1 MHRKSIAPTLLATC
15 CLAVQASAAEPAGAG
30 PAAATSEH
38 GVARDSH
45 ARHVPSQPPFRAI
58 VDMGTFMDHVLTPAA
73 MIVWRTNGFVN
84 NGSGDHDL
92 SPKTDSDWELVVSG
106 AATLAEATNAL
117 LIPQRARDAAWTG
130 YVQQLAALAEQAYQ
144 AAEKHDLKAV
154 SAVSDRLD
162 AACSACHSHY
172 GLE

>member
-1 MHRKSIAPTLLATC
+1 MNLLSHAVPLIFLSCLTPQMSQAQSGESPGTPATIAR
-15 CLAVQASAAEPAGAG
+15 ASAPAG
-30 PAAATSEH
+30 PAKQQSAA
-38 GVARDSH
+38 
-45 ARHVPSQPPFRAI
+45 PPFRAI

-73 MIVWRTNGFVN
+73 MVVWRTNGFVN
-84 NGSGDHDL
+84 NGSGEHDL
-92 SPKTDSDWELVVSG
+92 SPKTEADWELVVSG

-117 LIPQRARDAAWTG
+117 LIPQRSRDAAWNG
-130 YVQQLAALAEQAYQ
+130 YVAQLAALAEQAYQ
-144 AAEKHDLKAV
+144 AAEKHDLKTV

>member
-1 MHRKSIAPTLLATC
+1 MGLDTYASCCSSLTGLASSGSNTGIE
-15 CLAVQASAAEPAGAG
+15 SRTPD
-30 PAAATSEH
+30 H
-38 GVARDSH
+38 I
-45 ARHVPSQPPFRAI
+45 RAI